1 MFPGQ
6 GSQQVGMGQKL
17 AESVPEL
24 AELYRRADDI
34 VGYDLAK
41 ICFEGPA
48 EKLDETE
55 IAQPA
60 IFVTSAVCLTAMRM
74 GKTADE
80 SDELAQVEPEA
91 CLGLSLGEYTA
102 LYAGEAI
109 GFEDGLRLV
118 QLRGRAMQAAAE
130 QRKGTMVSILGLDEQ
145 QVNRLCQ
152 AVLDESPQEEDAL
165 EPLLVPV
172 NFNCPGQIVLSG
184 SVRACERAAERAEE
198 FGAIRAIPLRVAGA
212 FHTEMMASAA
222 RQLGLALN
230 KCNFSQPRM
239 KVVANV
245 DGLVYD
251 NGEQITDKLMRQLT
265 GAVRWQQS
273 IEFLL
278 EQGAERFVEIGP
290 GRVLTGLLKKIS
302 RARKQKVK
310 IVTVGG

>member
-1 MFPGQ
+1 
-6 GSQQVGMGQKL
+6 MGQKL
-17 AESVPEL
+17 ADSVPEL
-24 AELYRRADDI
+24 AELYRRANDI

-48 EKLDETE
+48 EKLDTTE
-55 IAQPA
+55 ISQPA
-60 IFVTSAVCLTAMRM
+60 IFVTSVACLTALRM
-74 GKTADE
+74 GKTE
-80 SDELAQVEPEA
+80 EELAQVEPEA

-102 LYAGEAI
+102 LYAGKAI

-118 QLRGRAMQAAAE
+118 QLRGRAMQAAAG

-152 AVLDESPQEEDAL
+152 AVLEESPQEEDAL

-184 SVRACERAAERAEE
+184 SVRACERAAERAKE

-212 FHTEMMASAA
+212 FHTEMMAPAA
-222 RQLGLALN
+222 RQLGLAL
-230 KCNFSQPRM
+230 KECNFSQPRM

-251 NGEQITDKLMRQLT
+251 NSEQIPDKLLRQLI

-310 IVTVGG
+310 ILTVGG